1 MPVLTRYFIK
11 EIIKGSR
18 IAMILLVTLFNLF
31 TLSDELQKLGEG
43 SYTLPR
49 IFEYVALTTPRIFY
63 ELMPSAALLGSL
75 FVVGAMANHREIV
88 AVRAIGLSTGW
99 IIRTIMLAGRIMVLS
114 EILVGELIATETE
127 RAAQLLRNHA
137 TKNEVVL
144 KTQYGMWLREG
155 NQFINVRKIVNNA
168 SLQDVRIYEIND
180 QYQLTS
186 IQHADSAELVGDSNW
201 RLQNTVSSLI
211 QPRRIEATQQTEQLW
226 HSGIDSDLL
235 EVTVVEADNLSVI
248 ELYRYIRFLKD
259 NNQQSQ
265 KYELA
270 FWGRLIN
277 PFIVFVMLMV
287 SAPFV
292 IGIGRGSSTGGR
304 IMIGIVIGSTFNIFD
319 KIFGHLG
326 LVYQLDPLL
335 VSITPSLIVFSG
347 ALLALRTQR

>member
-1 MPVLTRYFIK
+1 M
-11 EIIKGSR
+11 
-18 IAMILLVTLFNLF
+18 
-31 TLSDELQKLGEG
+31 
-43 SYTLPR
+43 
-49 IFEYVALTTPRIFY
+49 
-63 ELMPSAALLGSL
+63 
-75 FVVGAMANHREIV
+75 
-88 AVRAIGLSTGW
+88 
-99 IIRTIMLAGRIMVLS
+99 
-114 EILVGELIATETE
+114 
-127 RAAQLLRNHA
+127 
-137 TKNEVVL
+137 
-144 KTQYGMWLREG
+144 
-155 NQFINVRKIVNNA
+155 
-168 SLQDVRIYEIND
+168 
-180 QYQLTS
+180 
-186 IQHADSAELVGDSNW
+186 
-201 RLQNTVSSLI
+201 
-211 QPRRIEATQQTEQLW
+211 
-226 HSGIDSDLL
+226 
-235 EVTVVEADNLSVI
+235 VEADNLSVI

-287 SAPFV
+287 SVPFV